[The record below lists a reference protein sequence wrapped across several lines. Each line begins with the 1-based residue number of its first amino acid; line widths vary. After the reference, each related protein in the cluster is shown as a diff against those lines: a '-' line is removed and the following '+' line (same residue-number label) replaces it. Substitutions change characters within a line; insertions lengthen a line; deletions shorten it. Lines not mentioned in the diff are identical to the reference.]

1 MKLKV
6 KLGRIL
12 FWTNVSLGFEYL
24 NYLIQRNQLLQEK
37 NRNTKLLAH
46 FILFYFVLF
55 LFIYL
60 LIFLTLNLLMNSDLY
75 AISGLQH
82 IIKFIRKNVKKRNNF
97 GVADVNAIIFFV
109 YTEFSGIQEIWHCFT
124 ARSCDLF

>member
-1 MKLKV
+1 M
-6 KLGRIL
+6 
-12 FWTNVSLGFEYL
+12 
-24 NYLIQRNQLLQEK
+24 
-37 NRNTKLLAH
+37 LAH
-46 FILFYFVLF
+46 FILFYFILF

-82 IIKFIRKNVKKRNNF
+82 IVKFIRKNVKKRNNF

-109 YTEFSGIQEIWHCFT
+109 YTEFSGIQEI
-124 ARSCDLF
+124 